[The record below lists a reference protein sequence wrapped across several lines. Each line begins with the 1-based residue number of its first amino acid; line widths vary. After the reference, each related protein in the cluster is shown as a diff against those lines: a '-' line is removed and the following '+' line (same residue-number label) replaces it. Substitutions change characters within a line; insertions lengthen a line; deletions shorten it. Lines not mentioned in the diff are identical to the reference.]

1 MDHRAGRDC
10 LQTGQGEGEEEAEE
24 QVSAHKTA
32 GARPVGLGAGRAG
45 RGVWQWSLEAG
56 LWPLPSLH
64 CFQSP
69 LFLSSLSTTNRKA
82 NTF

>member
-32 GARPVGLGAGRAG
+32 GARPVGLGAGRG
-45 RGVWQWSLEAG
+45 GGGWGGCPWRQDSGPCL
-56 LWPLPSLH
+56 
-64 CFQSP
+64 
-69 LFLSSLSTTNRKA
+69 LSTAFNLLS
-82 NTF
+82 FSLL

>member
-32 GARPVGLGAGRAG
+32 GARPVGLGAGSGSGGWGGGPWRQDSG
-45 RGVWQWSLEAG
+45 PCL
-56 LWPLPSLH
+56 
-64 CFQSP
+64 
-69 LFLSSLSTTNRKA
+69 LSTAFNLLS
-82 NTF
+82 FSLL